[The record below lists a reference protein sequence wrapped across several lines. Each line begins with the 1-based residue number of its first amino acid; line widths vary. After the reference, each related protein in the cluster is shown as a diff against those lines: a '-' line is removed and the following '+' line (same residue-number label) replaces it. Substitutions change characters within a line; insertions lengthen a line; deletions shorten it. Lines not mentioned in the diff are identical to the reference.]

1 MANCVTKYF
10 TKKGFGSVDEDSI
23 PTKKTFRDRPGVV
36 VQVMMTDNVEWNF
49 YISNI
54 SGGEF
59 IGIKG
64 DVEYITNGKWQC
76 DGDENFI
83 ITGNVTKSDGTK
95 KDQTYSSKTNLW
107 VDVVTDTPSQLD
119 SAFSCVT
126 IGLTSMGLS
135 FQIKDNIY
143 VVATLKSGAKW
154 FFYQTKPGV
163 RPWVEVNNKT
173 MSLNGAWSCLG
184 ESNFQLTRSDGKI
197 YVGGDTSWKDET
209 QPETTTEPDFDRT
222 KFPLKKGSEGKEV
235 IQLQNYLN
243 KEIPANPLVIDGI
256 FGDLTHNKLVQV
268 QKNKGVL

>member
-1 MANCVTKYF
+1 MIMDFDCLINNFKEYGDLYKKSSKGVVLYINREDNKDSPVWIFYSNGYWAQYTSDPSQYEGSTREFLGDWECDGENHFFINDREKNEKYF
-10 TKKGFGSVDEDSI
+10 
-23 PTKKTFRDRPGVV
+23 
-36 VQVMMTDNVEWNF
+36 
-49 YISNI
+49 
-54 SGGEF
+54 
-59 IGIKG
+59 
-64 DVEYITNGKWQC
+64 
-76 DGDENFI
+76 
-83 ITGNVTKSDGTK
+83 
-95 KDQTYSSKTNLW
+95 SKTGEW
-107 VDVVTDTPSQLD
+107 EPVVPDTPAQLD

-126 IGLTSMGLS
+126 NGLTSMGLS

-143 VVATLKSGAKW
+143 VVATLKSGTKW

-173 MSLNGAWSCLG
+173 MSLNGTWSCLG
-184 ESNFQLTRSDGKI
+184 ESNFQLTRSDGKT

-209 QPETTTEPDFDRT
+209 QPETTTEPTYDKT
-222 KFPLKKGSEGKEV
+222 NFPLKKGSEGKEV